1 MATSSDLDERTLSE
15 IYLDTPTFP
24 DFPALNRRASY
35 GEGVFI
41 GYRYYD
47 KKDVEPLFPFGFGL
61 SYTTFVYTGI
71 KASARRS
78 RIPTA

>member
-35 GEGVFI
+35 GEGV
-41 GYRYYD
+41 
-47 KKDVEPLFPFGFGL
+47 L
-61 SYTTFVYTGI
+61 SATDTTT
-71 KASARRS
+71 RRMLS
-78 RIPTA
+78 RCFLSVLG